1 MGNSFGWM
9 LRARRLSAPRRIEPE
24 GNVPTTTLKRRH
36 THSCGDL
43 VRRRIG
49 PSQTHKRIA
58 PAAVEWVEWEG
69 TRSPTS
75 SNPCDPPTQPR
86 SPPHSAQSGSP
97 SGGFAHAFAR
107 RGFGLRGAAPRG
119 TGAGREV
126 LHSRGVGSSSVDS
139 PSHPASS
146 VTALKV
152 SVCLK
157 GFWVVKGPLLLAT
170 HFPLLPH
177 HNKTIH
183 TTTTRSPRLDWPF
196 IHQPWCSSPYIHVGG
211 FGWPLERGSGV
222 GGAADTL
229 HHERYNRT
237 QQQRRERNLPLW
249 AESPVVRQHDW
260 VPPCT

>member
-1 MGNSFGWM
+1 VRGAFPPHVELNPRGMSPRPRSNADTPTAAVIWSEGALAPAKPTSGSHPRRSSGWNGRGRDRQRPPTRAIPQRSRVA
-9 LRARRLSAPRRIEPE
+9 LPTARRAAAHLGGSRMRSRAAALGCVGRHHAEQEQE
-24 GNVPTTTLKRRH
+24 GR
-36 THSCGDL
+36 SC
-43 VRRRIG
+43 
-49 PSQTHKRIA
+49 
-58 PAAVEWVEWEG
+58 
-69 TRSPTS
+69 TR
-75 SNPCDPPTQPR
+75 
-86 SPPHSAQSGSP
+86 G
-97 SGGFAHAFAR
+97 
-107 RGFGLRGAAPRG
+107 
-119 TGAGREV
+119 
-126 LHSRGVGSSSVDS
+126 GVGSSSVDS